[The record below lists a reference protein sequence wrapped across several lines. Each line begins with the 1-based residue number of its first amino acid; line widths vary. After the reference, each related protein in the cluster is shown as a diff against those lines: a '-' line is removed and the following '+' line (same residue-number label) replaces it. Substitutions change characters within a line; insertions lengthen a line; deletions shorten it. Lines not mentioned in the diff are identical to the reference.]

1 MEHKQGGKSLMS
13 GGYRLALFVAEG
25 RKASAGF
32 CQRIANL
39 TPEKTCL
46 YYVVIET
53 KEKLVNVLHCVPLG
67 ESMLPEFI
75 RRLQEA
81 GKKGCAGRMALVLPS
96 PYLLEQA
103 RTQLRLTD
111 ITAWEFPRVLSLD
124 ELAAYLA
131 GIRKI
136 SRLEQEFLINGI
148 VRDTMA
154 SGPFPYFGK
163 IADFPGFI
171 TALARLF
178 DEIKMAAVTPA
189 ELVGAVE
196 ALQDEV
202 ERNAERDAAIC
213 ALFGAYQE
221 KLEELSRVDLGGM
234 YEAAIEKLAQRDRR
248 LPFDRI
254 FLSEFSVLSPV
265 RLQLIQ
271 CLKNQPEVELEIGI
285 CFEKNRS
292 GVFRSVEPVY
302 DALVGMG
309 FAPEFHPAASSPS
322 PALRH
327 LRRELFADQPVLAGE
342 ADGIRILSC
351 PNRGRELC
359 VVADQIKAL
368 LLEREADPRSVAVV
382 TQDPAV
388 YSRLRAVFSDR
399 GIPVDRADALPIL
412 ERSLPRLVFDWL
424 ALVRERGS
432 RMTFFAVLKSP
443 YVAQRL
449 DWDGDELECSMLG
462 EVLRNWE
469 DWPTSEDWRDKWQEL
484 RLRVQEWESPA
495 TWAEWA
501 RRLRELLLWLDVSQT
516 LRRYRQE
523 GTLTLPEVRAELE
536 CLNELRAAADAMQEL
551 SGFGPEDAELPGIA
565 EMGDL
570 LRQLLADAAVTLED
584 RQDAGVQVV
593 TPETGSGMSF
603 RTVFVLGLAEGEF
616 PAPPRE
622 SWLYDDRERRTLS
635 EVGVSLRTA
644 EDRAAA
650 ADFAFALAA
659 GMATEELVLSVLADS
674 ETLPSRFVGEVT
686 RLFAADAV
694 AGQSFGLDEVVAAQ
708 PASAWSLQELIR
720 ATLHHVWN
728 DPETRNVWQEYF
740 DALQPR
746 LPARLAERAA
756 IECGRAGAYAGIVSG
771 DLIEPRPLSPSALEQ
786 YAACPFSYFA
796 AAVLKLG
803 EWEPAREGFDVLSA
817 GSVWHEVLAAFLGKY
832 RGHRLAAVDRARYEA
847 ELAALLAETVARRER
862 QGRLTPDV
870 WWRFEQPRWVQA
882 LRDWLT
888 TELQRQQEEPL
899 LTPSYFEWAFGT
911 AVRPGSDPA
920 STEKSLTLTAENGE
934 AVELQ
939 GKVDRIDVGGDRCRV
954 IDYKTG
960 KPPSRKLVEQGLR
973 LQVPLYMLAVAEL
986 LTPSGQTDMDGL
998 YLQVGATAS
1007 ELAIPGKMPREELL
1021 AVTKQAVLGYAAGIR
1036 AGHFPAQPALAC
1048 PDWCLARTFCRRGDA
1063 ATGAGT
1069 EEPTDE

>member
-1 MEHKQGGKSLMS
+1 M
-13 GGYRLALFVAEG
+13 
-25 RKASAGF
+25 
-32 CQRIANL
+32 
-39 TPEKTCL
+39 
-46 YYVVIET
+46 
-53 KEKLVNVLHCVPLG
+53 NVLHCMPLG

-75 RRLQEA
+75 HSLQEA
-81 GKKGCAGRMALVLPS
+81 GEKGCAGRTALVLPS

-103 RTQLRLTD
+103 RTRLRLTD
-111 ITAWEFPRVLSLD
+111 VAAWEFPRILSLD

-131 GIRKI
+131 GVRKI
-136 SRLEQEFLINGI
+136 SRLEQEFIINDI
-148 VRDTMA
+148 VREIMV
-154 SGPFPYFGK
+154 SGRFPYFGK

-178 DEIKMAAVTPA
+178 DEFKMAAVTPA
-189 ELVGAVE
+189 ELVDAIE

-221 KLEELSRVDLGGM
+221 KLDDLSRVDLGGL
-234 YEAAIEKLAQRDRR
+234 YEAAIEKLSHRDRR

-254 FLSEFSVLSPV
+254 FLAEFSVLSPI

-271 CLKNQPEVELEIGI
+271 CLKNRQEVELEIGI
-285 CFEKNRS
+285 CFEKNRP

-302 DALVGMG
+302 DTLVGMG
-309 FAPEFHPAASSPS
+309 FQPEFHLAASNSS
-322 PALRH
+322 PALIH
-327 LRRELFADQPVLAGE
+327 LRRELFADQPVLAGG

-351 PNRGRELC
+351 PNRTRELC

-368 LLEREADPRSVAVV
+368 LLEREADPQSVAVV
-382 TQDPAV
+382 TQDPAM
-388 YSRLRAVFSDR
+388 YSRLRAVFADR
-399 GIPVDRADALPIL
+399 GIPVDRADAVPIL
-412 ERSLPRLVFDWL
+412 ERSLPRLVFAWL

-443 YVAQRL
+443 YVSQRL
-449 DWDGDELECSMLG
+449 DWDGDELECSLLG

-469 DWPTSEDWRDKWQEL
+469 DWPTSEEWRGKWQEL

-495 TWAEWA
+495 AWSEWA

-516 LRRYRQE
+516 LKQQRQL
-523 GTLTLPEVRAELE
+523 GTLSLPEVRAELE
-536 CLNELRAAADAMQEL
+536 CLNELLAAADSMQEL
-551 SGFGPEDAELPGIA
+551 SGFWPQDGELPGIA
-565 EMGDL
+565 EMGEL
-570 LRQLLADAAVTLED
+570 LRQLLADATVALED

-593 TPETGSGMSF
+593 TPETGSGMKF
-603 RTVFVLGLAEGEF
+603 RMVFVLGLAEGEF
-616 PAPPRE
+616 PAPSRE

-635 EVGVSLRTA
+635 EAGVFLRTA
-644 EDRAAA
+644 DDRAAT

-694 AGQSFGLDEVVAAQ
+694 AVRSFGLDEVVAAQ

-720 ATLHHVWN
+720 GTLHHVWN
-728 DPETRNVWQEYF
+728 DPGSRDVWQEYY
-740 DALQPR
+740 DALQPW

-756 IECGRAGAYAGIVSG
+756 IESGRAGAYAGIVGG
-771 DLIEPRPLSPSALEQ
+771 DLIEKRPFSASALEQ

-817 GSVWHEVLAAFLGKY
+817 GSVWHEVLAGFLEKY
-832 RGHRLAAVDRARYEA
+832 RGRCLAVNDRARYEA
-847 ELAALLAETVARRER
+847 ELAALLTDSVARRER
-862 QGRLTPDV
+862 QGRLTLDV
-870 WWRFEQPRWVQA
+870 WWRFEQPRWVRA
-882 LRDWLT
+882 LHDWLDG
-888 TELQRQQEEPL
+888 ELERQQVDPL

-920 STEKSLTLTAENGE
+920 STERLLTLTAAESGE
-934 AVELQ
+934 TVELQ
-939 GKVDRIDVGGDRCRV
+939 GKVDRIDTDGNRCRV

-986 LTPSGQTDMDGL
+986 LAPPGQTDIDGL
-998 YLQVGATAS
+998 YLQVGAAAA
-1007 ELAIPGKMPREELL
+1007 ELGVPGKMPREELL
-1021 AVTKQAVLGYAAGIR
+1021 AVTKQAVLGYAAGIC
-1036 AGHFPAQPALAC
+1036 AGRFPAQPALDC

-1063 ATGAGT
+1063 ATGSGT

>member
-1 MEHKQGGKSLMS
+1 MN
-13 GGYRLALFVAEG
+13 
-25 RKASAGF
+25 
-32 CQRIANL
+32 I
-39 TPEKTCL
+39 
-46 YYVVIET
+46 
-53 KEKLVNVLHCVPLG
+53 LHCMPLG

-81 GKKGCAGRMALVLPS
+81 GKNGCAGRLALVLPS

-103 RTQLRLTD
+103 RTRLRLTD
-111 ITAWEFPRVLSLD
+111 VAAWEFPRILSLD

-131 GIRKI
+131 GVRKI

-148 VRDTMA
+148 VQEA
-154 SGPFPYFGK
+154 LVSGSFPYFGR

-178 DEIKMAAVTPA
+178 DEFKMAAVTPA
-189 ELVGAVE
+189 ELVEAID

-221 KLEELSRVDLGGM
+221 KLADLSRVDLGGM
-234 YEAAIEKLAQRDRR
+234 YEAAIEKLTQRDRR

-254 FLSEFSVLSPV
+254 LLTEFSVLSPV

-271 CLKNQPEVELEIGI
+271 CLKNREETELEIGI
-285 CFEKNRS
+285 CFEKNRP

-302 DALVGMG
+302 DALAGMG
-309 FAPEFHPAASSPS
+309 FQPEFHSATSIPS
-322 PALRH
+322 PALAH

-351 PNRGRELC
+351 PNRARELC

-368 LLEREADPRSVAVV
+368 LLEQELDPRSVAVV
-382 TQDPAV
+382 THDPAA
-388 YSRLRAVFSDR
+388 YSRLRVVFADR
-399 GIPVDRADALPIL
+399 GIPVDRADAVPML
-412 ERSLPRLVFDWL
+412 ERSLPRLVFEWL

-432 RMTFFAVLKSP
+432 RTVFFAVLKSP
-443 YVAQRL
+443 YMAQRL
-449 DWDGDELECSMLG
+449 DWDSDELERLLLG

-469 DWPTSEDWRDKWQEL
+469 DWPANEDWRGKWQEL

-495 TWAEWA
+495 TWPEWA
-501 RRLRELLLWLDVSQT
+501 RRLRDLLLWLDISKT
-516 LRRYRQE
+516 LKRCRQE
-523 GTLTLPEVRAELE
+523 GNLSLTEVRAELG
-536 CLNELRAAADAMQEL
+536 CLDELLAAADAMQEL
-551 SGFGPEDAELPGIA
+551 SGFGPLDANLPGIA
-565 EMGDL
+565 DMGEL
-570 LRQLLADAAVTLED
+570 LRQLLTDTAVALAD

-593 TPETGSGMSF
+593 TPETGSGMRF
-603 RTVFVLGLAEGEF
+603 RAVFVLGLAEGEF

-622 SWLYDDRERRTLS
+622 SWLYDDQERRMLG
-635 EVGVSLRTA
+635 EVGVFLRTA
-644 EDRAAA
+644 GDRASS

-694 AGQSFGLDEVVAAQ
+694 ADQSFGLDEVVAAQ
-708 PASAWSLQELIR
+708 PASAWSRQELIK
-720 ATLHHVWN
+720 ATLHHVWS
-728 DPETRNVWQEYF
+728 DLDCQNVWQDYY
-740 DALQPR
+740 DALEPR
-746 LPARLAERAA
+746 LPARLTERAA
-756 IECGRAGAYAGIVSG
+756 IESGRTGAYAGIVG
-771 DLIEPRPLSPSALEQ
+771 EDPIEKIILSSSSLEQ
-786 YAACPFSYFA
+786 YAACPFSYFVA
-796 AAVLKLG
+796 TVLKLG

-832 RGHRLAAVDRARYEA
+832 RGRRLTADDRDRYES
-847 ELAALLAETVARRER
+847 ELAALLADAVARRER

-870 WWRFEQPRWVQA
+870 WWRFEQPRWEQA
-882 LRDWLT
+882 MRDWLAG
-888 TELQRQQEEPL
+888 EIQRQQEEPL

-920 STEKSLTLTAENGE
+920 STERPLLLMAEESGE

-939 GKVDRIDVGGDRCRV
+939 GKVDRIDVGGDRCRI

-986 LTPSGQTDMDGL
+986 LAPPGQSDVDGL
-998 YLQVGATAS
+998 YLQVGTAAA
-1007 ELAIPGKMPREELL
+1007 ELGLPGKMPREELL

-1048 PDWCLARTFCRRGDA
+1048 PDWCLAQTFCRRGDS
-1063 ATGAGT
+1063 ATGSGT